1 MAERIR
7 TAGPYDPSVEQAPV
21 RFGIVGCGRIA
32 KDSIAPALRALPG
45 AVLTAAAS
53 RQRARAEALMPR
65 RAYGDY
71 AGLIAD
77 PEVEVVFVASH
88 NGEHR
93 DLTLKALDAGKHV
106 MCEKPLGRTAG
117 EVREMGEAAARAG
130 RHLVDAFMYRYHP
143 QVGMVKEWI
152 AAGEIGEVRRVD
164 TVFTFQIASPTDVRM
179 TKEWGGG
186 ALLDVGVYCADFTRS
201 ILGPEPASVAV
212 EKARFHPQRDVDL
225 HVTARLGW
233 TGGAE
238 ASLDCGFDEA
248 FAQSAR
254 VTGSQG
260 TITLDRPWISWKE
273 KPSVVLE
280 NAAGR
285 RALDPGFVDPYRI
298 ELEHMVALVRGR
310 EDARFP
316 LADSFATL
324 ATLDRIAKAARTR

>member
-1 MAERIR
+1 MNA
-7 TAGPYDPSVEQAPV
+7 DPV
-21 RFGIVGCGRIA
+21 RFGIIGCGRIA

-93 DLTLKALDAGKHV
+93 ELTLKALDAGKHV
-106 MCEKPLGRTAG
+106 MCEKPLGRSSG
-117 EVREMGEAAARAG
+117 EVREMGEASARAG
-130 RHLVDAFMYRYHP
+130 RHLVDAFMYRHHP
-143 QVGMVKEWI
+143 QIGMVKEMI

-164 TVFTFQIASPTDVRM
+164 SVFTFEIASPTDVRM

-186 ALLDVGVYCADFTRS
+186 
-201 ILGPEPASVAV
+201 
-212 EKARFHPQRDVDL
+212 DL

-238 ASLDCGFDEA
+238 ASLDCGFDA
-248 FAQSAR
+248 PFTQSAR
-254 VTGSQG
+254 VTGTQG

-285 RALDPGFVDPYRI
+285 RVLDPGFVDPYRI
-298 ELEHMVALVRGR
+298 ELEHMIHLVRGR

-324 ATLDRIAKAARTR
+324 AILDRIAHAARN